1 MYCTS
6 RFLGA
11 CLRGRGA
18 LADAAAAAAAAVA
31 AFASDAL
38 FQWLRL
44 DLKSKK
50 KTHRQSFF

>member
-18 LADAAAAAAAAVA
+18 LVAAAAAAAAA
-31 AFASDAL
+31 AAY
-38 FQWLRL
+38 
-44 DLKSKK
+44 
-50 KTHRQSFF
+50 FFY